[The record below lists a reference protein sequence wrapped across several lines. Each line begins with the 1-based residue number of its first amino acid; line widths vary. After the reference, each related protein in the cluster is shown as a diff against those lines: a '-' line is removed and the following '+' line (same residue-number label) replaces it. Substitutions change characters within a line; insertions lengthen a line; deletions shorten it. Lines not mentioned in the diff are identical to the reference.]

1 MPPVSMWPGNASNTY
16 DVYILLC
23 IFLMVYLQVNVHLA
37 SHYEQLINIQNDA
50 ERRVANMLGYV
61 KAEFD
66 GADSLL
72 KLRIRLLEERMN
84 EISKLG
90 NV

>member
-1 MPPVSMWPGNASNTY
+1 
-16 DVYILLC
+16 
-23 IFLMVYLQVNVHLA
+23 MVYLQVNVHLA
-37 SHYEQLINIQNDA
+37 SHNEQLINIQNDA

-84 EISKLG
+84 EISKIGTG